1 MSVNK
6 PVPRFVPTLTEV
18 VRPGLPQAPSAPT
31 PIDPIQLAEQVLN
44 IVKPRLEQ
52 QLRASLQT
60 VIEQHL
66 RSATPRIRAE
76 LQEAIQ
82 LAVTQSIAD
91 LNQTKNR

>member
-1 MSVNK
+1 MSVSK

-18 VRPGLPQAPSAPT
+18 VRPGLPQAPSVAKQ
-31 PIDPIQLAEQVLN
+31 IDPVQLAEQVLQ

-66 RSATPRIRAE
+66 RTATPRIRAE

-82 LAVTQSIAD
+82 LAVAQSIAG
-91 LNQTKNR
+91 LNQTKN

>member
-1 MSVNK
+1 MSVSK

-18 VRPGLPQAPSAPT
+18 VRPGQPLSPSQPT
-31 PIDPIQLAEQVLN
+31 PIDPAQLAEQVLK
-44 IVKPRLEQ
+44 IVKPKLEQ

-82 LAVTQSIAD
+82 VAVAESIAG
-91 LNQTKNR
+91 LNQTKN

>member
-1 MSVNK
+1 MSVSK
-6 PVPRFVPTLTEV
+6 PAPRFVPTLTEV
-18 VRPGLPQAPSAPT
+18 VRPGLPQATPHPQ
-31 PIDPIQLAEQVLN
+31 PIDPVQLAEQVLK

-52 QLRASLQT
+52 QLRVSLQT

-82 LAVTQSIAD
+82 LAVAQSIAG
-91 LNQTKNR
+91 LNQTKS